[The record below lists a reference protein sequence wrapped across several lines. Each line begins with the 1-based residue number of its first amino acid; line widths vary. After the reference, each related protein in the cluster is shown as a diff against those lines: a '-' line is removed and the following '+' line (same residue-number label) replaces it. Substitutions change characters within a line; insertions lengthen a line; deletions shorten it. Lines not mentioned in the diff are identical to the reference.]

1 MEYKL
6 LERLNHG
13 SIDFIAET
21 EYWIIF
27 LDRDQKNLGT
37 CVVALKR
44 EANLLSELNLREWN
58 DFKEIVRALESALKA
73 AFNAT
78 MFNWGC
84 LLNTA
89 YIKIP
94 ANPQVHWHLIPR
106 YRYPVKFKG
115 IIFNDPCFGK
125 STLKVVGKKLD
136 LNSEIREE
144 IIKKIKDNLYLS

>member
-44 EANLLSELNLREWN
+44 EANLLSELSIKEWN
-58 DFKEIVRALESALKA
+58 DFKEIVRALESALKE
-73 AFNAT
+73 AFDAT

-106 YRYPVKFKG
+106 YRDPVKFKG
-115 IIFNDPCFGK
+115 KIFSDPCFGK
-125 STLKVVGKKLD
+125 STLTSVGKKLD
-136 LNSEIREE
+136 LEPEIREE
-144 IIKKIKDNLYLS
+144 IIKKINDNLNLS

>member
-6 LERLNHG
+6 LKRLMHG
-13 SIDFIAET
+13 PIDFIADT
-21 EYWIIF
+21 EHWIIF

-44 EANLLSELNLREWN
+44 EAKLLSELTLNEWD
-58 DFKEIVRALESALKA
+58 DFKDIVRALESALKK
-73 AFNAT
+73 AFDVT

-106 YRYPVKFKG
+106 YREPVKFKE
-115 IIFNDPCFGK
+115 IIFIDPCFGK
-125 STLKVVGKKLD
+125 STLSVAGKKLD
-136 LNSEIREE
+136 LNPEIREE
-144 IIKKIKDNLYLS
+144 IIKKIRDNLTLS